1 MTGALGLAFVTGMLA
16 TVNPCGFAMLPTYL
30 AYFISSGTSD
40 PGGPDTGKGA
50 GPKRPLLA
58 GLWAGVT
65 LSGGFA
71 LVFVTAGLLMAVGLR
86 SIAFALPWAAAL
98 MGAVIVIAGPG
109 MLLGWQLPGT
119 RVNLNRF
126 LRAAGTGSGLKG
138 VFSYG
143 VAYAVAALS
152 CSLALL
158 LAVVAQAVSTGSL
171 LGLLAVFAA
180 YAAGSSV
187 VLILLSLGAAVAR
200 DAVARHVRR
209 LLPYIN
215 RLGGVALILAGIYL
229 LLYWVPA
236 LSGGRAGGLLSPAVT
251 AASAGLSGFITDT
264 WPVITIAAVLA
275 ILAVAVV
282 SLRRR
287 STTRTRS
294 ADTNTS
300 LNPELNGRF
309 DGGSAAA
316 HIIADAGTDA
326 CCAPAITDPV
336 IDRSQ
341 QQGTP

>member
-30 AYFISSGTSD
+30 AYFISSGTND
-40 PGGPDTGKGA
+40 PGGTGPGA
-50 GPKRPLLA
+50 GPRRPLLA
-58 GLWAGVT
+58 GLRAGIT
-65 LSGGFA
+65 LSGGFV
-71 LVFVTAGLLMAVGLR
+71 LVFVTAGLLVAVGLR
-86 SIAFALPWAAAL
+86 TIASALPWAAVVI
-98 MGAVIVIAGPG
+98 GAVIVLAGLG
-109 MLLGWQLPGT
+109 MLLDRQLPGT

-126 LRAAGTGSGLKG
+126 LRTDGTGSGLKG
-138 VFSYG
+138 VFGYG

-187 VLILLSLGAAVAR
+187 VLTLLSLGAAVAR
-200 DAVARHVRR
+200 DAVARHVSR

-215 RLGGVALILAGIYL
+215 RLGGLALILAGMYL

-236 LSGGRAGGLLSPAVT
+236 LSGGKAGGIMSPAVT
-251 AASAGLSGFITDT
+251 AASAGLSGFITNT
-264 WPVITIAAVLA
+264 WPVITIAAMLA

-282 SLRRR
+282 SLRR

-294 ADTNTS
+294 TDTNTS
-300 LNPELNGRF
+300 LNPDLNGGF
-309 DGGSAAA
+309 DGGP
-316 HIIADAGTDA
+316 ADGPMTATTGTDA
-326 CCAPAITDPV
+326 CCAPEITDPV